1 MLGRNKLN
9 FKMDR
14 RWTTLDGIMACS
26 RMDAL
31 EAEEAASAVD
41 QGGARPPKWFQG
53 E

>member
-14 RWTTLDGIMACS
+14 IMACS
-26 RMDAL
+26 RMAML
-31 EAEEAASAVD
+31 EVEEAASTVD
-41 QGGARPPKWFQG
+41 QGGGRPPLWFQG